1 MKKLY
6 LTSDWQYLSQQREFW
21 KKHRESVVFS
31 NGCFDGLHEGHEAL
45 LEYASGLGDHLL
57 IGLNSDAS
65 VRSLKGAP
73 RPLHNFETRAGAL
86 LKNVHV
92 DAVVCFNELTPA
104 ALIALLK
111 PDVLVKG
118 GDYSIDSIV
127 GADTVLE
134 NGGRVEIFPRIPDY
148 STTAKVKTKI
158 LKNLETI

>member
-6 LTSDWQYLSQQREFW
+6 LTNDWQNLSQRRQLW
-21 KKHRESVVFS
+21 KKHNESMVFS

-45 LEYASGLGDHLL
+45 LEYASGLGDHLV

-65 VRSLKGAP
+65 IRSLKGAQ
-73 RPLHNFETRAGAL
+73 RPFYSFETRAEAL
-86 LKNVHV
+86 LKNAHV
-92 DAVVCFNELTPA
+92 DAVVCFDQLTPA

-134 NGGRVEIFPRIPDY
+134 YGGRVEIFPRIPGF
-148 STTAKVKTKI
+148 STTENTEAKI
-158 LKNLETI
+158 